1 MQMNFFELFAI
12 RGELILLA
20 LVLLLLIFVWSRSW
34 KLCDQFRVEPF
45 LGSSFLSIGL
55 IYLSSLGPGILG
67 VLSPFISQVSF
78 FILGG
83 LFLFVTKQYVSREL
97 VPPSPR
103 EPKERTTLFNAIDLF
118 IFVTGIIL
126 CSPFFL
132 YIKDIP
138 LKLFDPNITLGW
150 DVVSYHLP
158 AWIEFYQKQSLW
170 SVLGPYQSYS
180 FAFELIGMFFSQGF
194 HVHWGLLIAHIIALA
209 LIVGSITLVCKAIF
223 KSNSRNS
230 LGRLLSISV
239 LAIGIWSITATQSYG
254 VVGKNDLFMAACIF
268 SALGFS
274 MRLIQTNNLHS
285 ASKNLYL
292 IVIGICV
299 GLGIATKPSALL
311 FLGYFP
317 LLIGVSSYF
326 QHRSIK
332 KALFAGLLIFMLAF
346 LMGGFWTLRNLILFG
361 ELSPV
366 LTSWGLHTSV
376 LANLNNALLYQI
388 NSKSI
393 FVFMALFACVPN
405 LVMLWIAA
413 RSQQIYTCW
422 WVVFNFHCIAMI
434 TFLITPFMFQKGQF
448 ELRLAAP
455 LFLSASVL
463 YAFSIIKIATDLGGL
478 IKTVGARIRRLFLG
492 FMILIFF
499 MAIAVAWNINSI
511 GLPGYEK
518 IGAQYQTGVYAWIQG
533 QESPLRIFA
542 VGLRPY
548 GLYGKNWNNTVFYD
562 LSNETIS
569 PVEEGKKRIVSIV
582 LQFRPELILISDN
595 PFASTEEVSLNSTIA
610 WLNLRSDLFKP
621 VYQDKSVIGFAVLPK
636 AVEILS
642 RENYQDTPIK
652 MGG

>member
-1 MQMNFFELFAI
+1 MQINFIELFVI
-12 RGELILLA
+12 KGELILLA

-34 KLCDQFRVEPF
+34 RLGDQFGVEPF
-45 LGSSFLSIGL
+45 LGSSFISICL
-55 IYLSSLGPGILG
+55 IYLSILGPGILG
-67 VLSPFISQVSF
+67 ILSPFISQVGL

-83 LFLFVTKQYVSREL
+83 LFLFVTKQYVSRQK
-97 VPPSPR
+97 VSQSPK
-103 EPKERTTLFNAIDLF
+103 EPKERATVFNTIDLF
-118 IFVTGIIL
+118 IFVMGIIL
-126 CSPFFL
+126 CSPFFI

-138 LKLFDPNITLGW
+138 LKLFDPHVTLGW

-194 HVHWGLLIAHIIALA
+194 HAHWGLLIFHIIALA
-209 LIVGSITLVCKAIF
+209 LVVGSIALVCRAVLQ
-223 KSNSRNS
+223 SNTRNS

-239 LAIGIWSITATQSYG
+239 LAIGIWSITATQTYG

-292 IVIGICV
+292 TLIGICV

-311 FLGYFP
+311 FIGYFS

-326 QHRSIK
+326 QQRQIK
-332 KALFAGLLIFMLAF
+332 KALFAALLIFMLAF
-346 LMGGFWTLRNLILFG
+346 SIGGFWTLRNLILFG

-366 LTSWGLHTSV
+366 LTSWGVYTSV
-376 LANLNNALLYQI
+376 IANLNDALLYQI
-388 NSKSI
+388 NGKSI
-393 FVFMALFACVPN
+393 LVFIALFACVPN
-405 LVMLWIAA
+405 LVMIWIAA
-413 RSQQIYTCW
+413 RSQQIYTNWC
-422 WVVFNFHCIAMI
+422 VVFSFHCIAMI

-448 ELRLAAP
+448 ELRLATP
-455 LFLSASVL
+455 LFLSASVI
-463 YAFSIIKIATDLGGL
+463 YAFSIINLATDLEGL

-492 FMILIFF
+492 FMIFILF
-499 MAIAVAWNINSI
+499 MAIAVAWNKNSI

-518 IGAQYQTGVYAWIQG
+518 IGAHYQTGVYAWIQG
-533 QESPLRIFA
+533 QDSPLRIFA

-569 PVEEGKKRIVSIV
+569 PVEEGKKRMVSIV

-595 PFASTEEVSLNSTIA
+595 PFASTEEVSLNSTIE
-610 WLNLRSDLFKP
+610 WLNFRSDLFKP

-636 AVEILS
+636 AVEILM
-642 RENYQDTPIK
+642 RENYQDIHIK

>member
-1 MQMNFFELFAI
+1 MQMNFIEFFAI
-12 RGELILLA
+12 KGELILLA

-34 KLCDQFRVEPF
+34 KLCVKFSVEPF
-45 LGSSFLSIGL
+45 LGSSFLSISL

-67 VLSPFISQVSF
+67 ILSPFISQIGF

-83 LFLFVTKQYVSREL
+83 LFLFFTKQYVSGQK
-97 VPPSPR
+97 VPPSPGQ
-103 EPKERTTLFNAIDLF
+103 PKERVIVFNTIDLF
-118 IFVTGIIL
+118 IFVTGIIF
-126 CSPFFL
+126 CSPFLL

-138 LKLFDPNITLGW
+138 LKLFDPHVTLGW

-194 HVHWGLLIAHIIALA
+194 YAHWGLLIAHITAIALV
-209 LIVGSITLVCKAIF
+209 VGSIALVCKAIF
-223 KSNSRNS
+223 QSNTRNS
-230 LGRLLSISV
+230 LGHLLSISV
-239 LAIGIWSITATQSYG
+239 LTIGIWSITATQSYG
-254 VVGKNDLFMAACIF
+254 AVGKNDLFMAACIF

-274 MRLIQTNNLHS
+274 MRFIQTNYLNT

-317 LLIGVSSYF
+317 LIILISSYLK
-326 QHRSIK
+326 QRSIK
-332 KALFAGLLIFMLAF
+332 KALFAALLTLIIAF
-346 LMGGFWTLRNLILFG
+346 SMGGFWTLRNLILFG

-376 LANLNNALLYQI
+376 LANLNNALLFQI
-388 NSKSI
+388 NGKSI

-405 LVMLWIAA
+405 LIMIWSAA
-413 RSQQIYTCW
+413 RSQQIYSNW
-422 WVVFNFHCIAMI
+422 WVVFSFHCIAMI

-448 ELRLAAP
+448 ELRLATP
-455 LFLSASVL
+455 LFLSASVI
-463 YAFSIIKIATDLGGL
+463 YAFSIINLATDLEGL

-492 FMILIFF
+492 FMIFILFI
-499 MAIAVAWNINSI
+499 AIAVAWNINSI

-518 IGAQYQTGVYAWIQG
+518 IGAHYQTGVYAWIQG
-533 QESPLRIFA
+533 QDSPLRIFA
-542 VGLRPY
+542 IGLRPY

-569 PVEEGKKRIVSIV
+569 AVEEGKKRIISIV

-595 PFASTEEVSLNSTIA
+595 PFASTEEVNLNSTIA
-610 WLNLRSDLFKP
+610 WLNLRPDLFKP

-652 MGG
+652 MGS

>member
-1 MQMNFFELFAI
+1 MNFIELFAI
-12 RGELILLA
+12 KGELILLA

-34 KLCDQFRVEPF
+34 RLCEQFGVTPF
-45 LGSSFLSIGL
+45 LGSSFLSIGF
-55 IYLSSLGPGILG
+55 IYLSSLVPGILG

-78 FILGG
+78 FILCG
-83 LFLFVTKQYVSREL
+83 LFLFFTKQYVSKQKVYPFLE
-97 VPPSPR
+97 
-103 EPKERTTLFNAIDLF
+103 EPKERITIFNTKVDLI

-126 CSPFFL
+126 CGPFLL

-138 LKLFDPNITLGW
+138 LKLFDPHATLGW

-180 FAFELIGMFFSQGF
+180 FGFELIGMFFSQGF
-194 HVHWGLLIAHIIALA
+194 HAHWGLLIAHIIALA
-209 LIVGSITLVCKAIF
+209 LVVGSIALVCGAIF
-223 KSNSRNS
+223 QFNSKYS

-239 LAIGIWSITATQSYG
+239 LAIGIWSITAPQSFG
-254 VVGKNDLFMAACIF
+254 AVGKNDLFMAACIF

-274 MRLIQTNNLHS
+274 MRLIQTNHLNS
-285 ASKNLYL
+285 ASKKLYL

-299 GLGIATKPSALL
+299 GLGISTKPSALL

-326 QHRSIK
+326 QQRQIK
-332 KALFAGLLIFMLAF
+332 KALFAALFIFMLAF
-346 LMGGFWTLRNLILFG
+346 SMGGFWTLRNLILFG

-366 LTSWGLHTSV
+366 LTSWGLNTSV

-388 NSKSI
+388 NGKSI
-393 FVFMALFACVPN
+393 LVFMALFACVPS
-405 LVMLWIAA
+405 LVMPLIAA
-413 RSQQIYTCW
+413 RSQKIYTSW
-422 WVVFNFHCIAMI
+422 WVVFSFHCIAMI

-455 LFLSASVL
+455 LFLSASVI
-463 YAFSIIKIATDLGGL
+463 YAFSIMDLATDLEDL
-478 IKTVGARIRRLFLG
+478 IKRVGARIRRLFLG
-492 FMILIFF
+492 FMIFIVFIV
-499 MAIAVAWNINSI
+499 IAVAWNINSI

-518 IGAQYQTGVYAWIQG
+518 IGPHYQTGVYAWIQV
-533 QESPLRIFA
+533 QDSPLRIFA

-569 PVEEGKKRIVSIV
+569 PVEEGKKRIISIV
-582 LQFRPELILISDN
+582 LQFRPELILIADN
-595 PFASTEEVSLNSTIA
+595 PFASTEEVNLNATIA

-642 RENYQDTPIK
+642 SENYQNIPIK